1 MTTDNYFVWR
11 GETEK
16 QFQALTEVMQLKSL
30 LQHQIEALGFDAF
43 AFLVQHPVPFTRP
56 RIFLFSTYPSGWV
69 KRYESQ
75 NYYAVDP
82 VLVRCQ
88 QPGRGVDWNA
98 ELFAEAGNLWAE
110 ANAAGLMS
118 GFSCSAMASNR
129 AIGILSISS
138 PHPSQTRH
146 KRIQLEVQLHFLAEL
161 SLRVLERLNDG
172 SMVVLS
178 KDFSQRELE
187 ILKWTAEGKTSAEIS
202 LILAI
207 SEHTVNFHQKNMQK
221 RFNVSN
227 KTQIACYAAAIG
239 LI

>member
-1 MTTDNYFVWR
+1 MTIDNYFVWR

-16 QFQALTEVMQLKSL
+16 QFQALTEVMELKSL
-30 LQHQIEALGFDAF
+30 LQTHIEALGFDAF

-56 RIFLFSTYPSGWV
+56 RIFLFSTYPEKWL

-75 NYYAVDP
+75 NFYAIDP
-82 VLVRCQ
+82 ILVLCQ
-88 QPGRGVDWNA
+88 QPGRGVEWTQDV
-98 ELFAEAGNLWAE
+98 FAEAGAFWAE
-110 ANAAGLMS
+110 ANAAGLQS

-138 PHPSQTRH
+138 QRSGQTQQR
-146 KRIQLEVQLHFLAEL
+146 RVQLEVQLHFLAEL
-161 SLRVLERLNDG
+161 SLRVLDRLNDS

-178 KDFSQRELE
+178 NDFSQRELE
-187 ILKWTAEGKTSAEIS
+187 ILKWTAEGKTSVEIS

>member
-11 GETEK
+11 AETAK
-16 QFQALTEVMQLKSL
+16 AFQALTEVVQLKAL
-30 LQHQIEALGFDAF
+30 LQKQIVALGFDFF
-43 AFLVQHPVPFTRP
+43 AFFVQQPVPFTRP
-56 RIFLFSTYPSGWV
+56 RFFLFSTYPESWILH
-69 KRYESQ
+69 YERH

-82 VLVRCQ
+82 VLRLCQ
-88 QPGRGVDWNA
+88 QPGKGIEWCA
-98 ELFAEAGNLWAE
+98 EIFTGAANLWPDAQ
-110 ANAAGLMS
+110 AAGILS

-129 AIGILSISS
+129 AIGILSIASRQPGRS
-138 PHPSQTRH
+138 RH
-146 KRIQLEVQLHFLAEL
+146 RTVELEVQINFLADL
-161 SLRVLERLNDG
+161 SLRVLERLKDS
-172 SMVVLS
+172 SMVVLA
-178 KDFSQRELE
+178 KGFSERELE

-227 KTQIACYAAAIG
+227 KTQIACYAAATG

>member
-11 GETEK
+11 SETENE
-16 QFQALTEVMQLKSL
+16 FQALTEVIQVKAQLQK
-30 LQHQIEALGFDAF
+30 HIEALGFDSF

-56 RIFLFSTYPSGWV
+56 RVFLFSSYPESWI
-69 KRYESQ
+69 KRYESE

-82 VLVRCQ
+82 VLLLCQ
-88 QPGRGVDWNA
+88 QPGRGVEWTRD
-98 ELFAEAGNLWAE
+98 LFTGAGNLWAE
-110 ANAAGLMS
+110 ANAAGLNS
-118 GFSCSAMASNR
+118 GFSCSAMAPNR
-129 AIGILSISS
+129 AIGILSIASS
-138 PHPSQTRH
+138 HHSQTQH
-146 KRIQLEVQLHFLAEL
+146 LRIQLEVKLHLLAEL
-161 SLRVLERLNDG
+161 SLRVLDRLNDS
-172 SMVVLS
+172 SMAVLS
-178 KDFSQRELE
+178 NDFSQRELE

-227 KTQIACYAAAIG
+227 KTQIACYAAATG

>member
-1 MTTDNYFVWR
+1 MTIDNYFVWR

-16 QFQALTEVMQLKSL
+16 EFQALSEVLQLKSL
-30 LQHQIEALGFDAF
+30 LQKHVEALGFDAF

-56 RIFLFSTYPSGWV
+56 RIFLFSTYPQSWV
-69 KRYESQ
+69 KRYESE

-82 VLVRCQ
+82 VLMLCQ
-88 QPGRGVDWNA
+88 QPGRGVEWTRD
-98 ELFAEAGNLWAE
+98 LFTGAGNLWAE
-110 ANAAGLMS
+110 ANAAGLVS
-118 GFSCSAMASNR
+118 GFSCSAMALNR
-129 AIGILSISS
+129 AIGILSIASQQ
-138 PHPSQTRH
+138 PSQTQHR
-146 KRIQLEVQLHFLAEL
+146 RVELEVQLHFLAEL
-161 SLRVLERLNDG
+161 SLLVLDRLNDG

-178 KDFSQRELE
+178 NDFSQRELE

>member
-11 GETEK
+11 GEMENE
-16 QFQALTEVMQLKSL
+16 FMALTEAAQLKSL
-30 LQHQIEALGFDAF
+30 LQQQIEKLGFDYF

-56 RIFLFSTYPSGWV
+56 RLFLFSTYPESWV
-69 KRYESQ
+69 KRYESE

-82 VLVRCQ
+82 VLLLCQ
-88 QPGRGVDWNA
+88 RPGRGVEWTRD
-98 ELFAEAGNLWAE
+98 LFTGAGNLWAE
-110 ANAAGLMS
+110 ANAAGLLS
-118 GFSCSAMASNR
+118 GFSCSAMAPNR
-129 AIGILSISS
+129 TIGILSIASTLN
-138 PHPSQTRH
+138 SQTQH
-146 KRIQLEVQLHFLAEL
+146 LRIELEVKLHLLAEL
-161 SLRVLERLNDG
+161 SLRVLERLNDD

-178 KDFSQRELE
+178 NDFSQRELE

-227 KTQIACYAAAIG
+227 KTQIACYAAATG

>member
-11 GETEK
+11 GETEI
-16 QFQALTEVMQLKSL
+16 QFQTVTAVMQLKSL
-30 LQHQIEALGFDAF
+30 IQKHVETLGFDYF
-43 AFLVQHPVPFTRP
+43 AFLIQHPVPFTRP
-56 RIFLFSTYPSGWV
+56 RIFLFSSYPENWV
-69 KRYESQ
+69 SRYESE

-82 VLVRCQ
+82 VLLLCQ
-88 QPGRGVDWNA
+88 RPGHGVEWTHD
-98 ELFAEAGNLWAE
+98 LFIGAGNLWAE
-110 ANAAGLMS
+110 ANAYGLMS

-129 AIGILSISS
+129 AIGILSIASKQHS
-138 PHPSQTRH
+138 KTRH
-146 KRIQLEVQLHFLAEL
+146 LRVELEVKLHFLAEL
-161 SLRVLERLNDG
+161 SLRVLERLNDS
-172 SMVVLS
+172 SMAVLS
-178 KDFSQRELE
+178 NDFSQRELE

>member
-1 MTTDNYFVWR
+1 MTTDNYFVWH

-16 QFQALTEVMQLKSL
+16 QFQALTEALQLKTL
-30 LQHQIEALGFDAF
+30 LQRQTETLGFDYY
-43 AFLVQHPVPFTRP
+43 AFLIQHPVPFTRP
-56 RIFLFSTYPSGWV
+56 RFFLYSSYPDAWI
-69 KRYESQ
+69 KRYEAQ

-82 VLVRCQ
+82 VLALCQ
-88 QPGRGVDWNA
+88 RSGYGVEWTRD
-98 ELFAEAGNLWAE
+98 LFTGAGDLWKEAGE
-110 ANAAGLMS
+110 HGLAS

-138 PHPSQTRH
+138 HQPCKTQHLRVE
-146 KRIQLEVQLHFLAEL
+146 LEVKLHFLAEL
-161 SLRVLERLNDG
+161 SLRTLERFSDD
-172 SMVVLS
+172 SMSILAN
-178 KDFSQRELE
+178 DFSQRELE

-202 LILAI
+202 LILSI

>member
-1 MTTDNYFVWR
+1 MTIDNYFVWR

-16 QFQALTEVMQLKSL
+16 EFQALSEVLQLKSL
-30 LQHQIEALGFDAF
+30 LQKHVEALGFDAF

-56 RIFLFSTYPSGWV
+56 RIFLFSTYPQSWV
-69 KRYESQ
+69 KRYESE

-82 VLVRCQ
+82 VLMLCQ
-88 QPGRGVDWNA
+88 QPGRGVEWTRD
-98 ELFAEAGNLWAE
+98 LFTGAGNLWAE
-110 ANAAGLMS
+110 A
-118 GFSCSAMASNR
+118 
-129 AIGILSISS
+129 
-138 PHPSQTRH
+138 SQTQHR
-146 KRIQLEVQLHFLAEL
+146 RVELEVQLHFLAEQ
-161 SLRVLERLNDG
+161 SLRVLDRLNDG

-178 KDFSQRELE
+178 NDFSQRELE